1 LARPERRAS
10 ESDGLGA
17 EAAARA
23 ARRAALKTYRK
34 FSHASRHSR
43 PGVRL
48 ARLPGVARLA
58 LIQHV
63 QDVAEAVDER
73 VQDSLPLLC

>member
-1 LARPERRAS
+1 MPSACKAS
-10 ESDGLGA
+10 SELGNQP
-17 EAAARA
+17 
-23 ARRAALKTYRK
+23 
-34 FSHASRHSR
+34 SRHGS

-48 ARLPGVARLA
+48 ARLPGVALLA

-63 QDVAEAVDER
+63 RDVAEAVDER